1 MVKKQVCG
9 KRVPFL
15 REQALRDRDLQQNPY
30 FRCVLGRGGKLE
42 KVWTKNRLLSSM
54 FDTVFPADSV
64 EFCPHPKAL
73 DIFVC
78 GTYKLEES
86 VDNVPPPKRQTRR
99 GQCLVFKVDGRKEK
113 KLSVS

>member
-1 MVKKQVCG
+1 
-9 KRVPFL
+9 
-15 REQALRDRDLQQNPY
+15 
-30 FRCVLGRGGKLE
+30 
-42 KVWTKNRLLSSM
+42 M

-86 VDNVPPPKRQTRR
+86 VDNVSPPTRR
-99 GQCLVFKVDGRKEK
+99 GQCLVFKVDESKEK
-113 KLSVS
+113 KLSVFVISD